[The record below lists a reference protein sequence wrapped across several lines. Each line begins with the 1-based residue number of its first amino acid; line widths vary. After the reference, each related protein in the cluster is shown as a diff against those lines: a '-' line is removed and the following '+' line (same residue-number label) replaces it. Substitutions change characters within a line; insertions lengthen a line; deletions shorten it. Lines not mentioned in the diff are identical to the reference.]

1 MSFFEIGIYAPI
13 HSENIGTLWRSA
25 YQLGAAGIFII
36 GKSRRSQ
43 VSDTAKTVQ
52 QIPLR
57 TFDTWEDFL
66 VHRPIGTRI
75 VGIEI
80 GGSPLAQFSHPSE
93 AIYVLGSEAN
103 GLPEHVQKG
112 CDFIVSIESLRY
124 ASYNVAVTG
133 SLVMY
138 HRQII
143 CMHDGKIQ

>member
-13 HSENIGTLWRSA
+13 HLENIGTLWRSA

-36 GKSRRSQ
+36 GKSRRIQ
-43 VSDTAKTVQ
+43 VSDTAKTQ
-52 QIPLR
+52 QEIPYR

-112 CDFIVSIESLRY
+112 CDYIVSIESLRY

-143 CMHDGKIQ
+143 SMHKNNIP